1 MLRKN
6 RNNAKR
12 VLFVSLLLG
21 FIVLLAGC
29 SGKGKG
35 QQDVYEAYG
44 IPVGSEE
51 LQNKLYDEPPNAVC
65 LIPIYVHWEGENKI
79 PIEVDE
85 ITLKKGEKTSFEIH
99 IDKINI
105 VDKSGSSTKNITTQF
120 SMDSS
125 VTLTFR
131 PPQDERVLFELSHK
145 TTSNTHTISTKYDGY
160 QLHRDNPKS
169 AEAISNLVMFGETDD
184 QKPIISLYLANNG
197 LGNLGQVACLI
208 KWVER

>member
-12 VLFVSLLLG
+12 VLFTLLLLV

-29 SGKGKG
+29 SDKGKG
-35 QQDVYEAYG
+35 QQDVYVAYG
-44 IPVGSEE
+44 IPAGSEE
-51 LQNKLYDEPPNAVC
+51 LKKKIYDDPPKAIC
-65 LIPIYVHWEGENKI
+65 LVPIYVHWEGENKM
-79 PIEVDE
+79 PIEVEE
-85 ITLKKGEKTSFEIH
+85 ITLKKGEETSFEIH
-99 IDKINI
+99 LDKTDS
-105 VDKSGSSTKNITTQF
+105 VDKSGSSTKNIATRF
-120 SMDSS
+120 IMDSN

-145 TTSNTHTISTKYDGY
+145 TTSNSHFTTTKVDGY
-160 QLHRDNPKS
+160 QLQKDKPLN
-169 AEAISNLVMFGETDD
+169 AEAKSNLAMVGKTDD
-184 QKPIISLYLANNG
+184 GKPMISFYLANNG